1 MKFDF
6 VDFYIAVLHSDAV
19 HDIDDTEF
27 MAGSTPCVLA
37 ECPYL
42 RLYIKF
48 FLIHLFYLIS
58 LLTGPR
64 SYGGSY
70 KITVFCPFD
79 RPAGISS
86 RNRSLFTFSTMVEN
100 LNI

>member
-19 HDIDDTEF
+19 DDIDDTEF
-27 MAGSTPCVLA
+27 MSGSTPCVLA
-37 ECPYL
+37 EGPYL
-42 RLYIKF
+42 WLYIKF

-70 KITVFCPFD
+70 KITVFCPSD

-86 RNRSLFTFSTMVEN
+86 RNRSLFIFSTMVEN